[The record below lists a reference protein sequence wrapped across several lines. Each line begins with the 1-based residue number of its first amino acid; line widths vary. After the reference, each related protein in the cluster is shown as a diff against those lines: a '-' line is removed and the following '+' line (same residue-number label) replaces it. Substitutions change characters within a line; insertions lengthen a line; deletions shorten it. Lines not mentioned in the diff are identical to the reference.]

1 MPKLIDQNGV
11 VRVGDDWFVYTGDA
25 SAIPV
30 GAKVLLP
37 ATELREF
44 AGTWRKH
51 ASALGVLLS
60 PSDDPAT
67 IAHEFA
73 NLELIAVEFP
83 AFTDGRGYSKARLLR
98 ERYGWQG
105 ELRAVGDIQR
115 DQLFLL
121 KRAGF
126 DMFALREDQ
135 DVAIA
140 RDAFADFSVAYQ
152 PCADRLNVSGGLR
165 LAA

>member
-1 MPKLIDQNGV
+1 MPKLIDRDGAACS
-11 VRVGDDWFVYTGDA
+11 GDDWFVYAGDA

-44 AGTWRKH
+44 SGTWRKH

-60 PSDDPAT
+60 LSDDPAT
-67 IAHEFA
+67 ITHEFA

-83 AFTDGRGYSKARLLR
+83 SFTDGRGYSRARQLR
-98 ERYGWQG
+98 ERYGWRG
-105 ELRAVGDIQR
+105 ELRALGDIQR

-126 DMFALREDQ
+126 DTFALRDDQ
-135 DVAIA
+135 DVSIA
-140 RDAFADFSVAYQ
+140 SEAFGDFSVAYQ
-152 PCADRLNVSGGLR
+152 ACADRLSASGGLR